1 VGKLLQYTFRMDSN
15 AKQGIFIGLLLGAL
29 IVGYEVYTGGNSSKE
44 VEDQSIVQDQSLVGK
59 LRDVGTICVP
69 WTDPAKYMCDMT
81 YDLTNN
87 SDEPVEINGFVFLR
101 VDSRTYQ
108 ADSSDQYSNATD
120 YISATLNPGQTKW
133 ARTSFQVP
141 TDGKIMQLWIGSLD
155 LKKVVISIDALAETF
170 DN

>member
-1 VGKLLQYTFRMDSN
+1 MSSDSKQWIVVILL
-15 AKQGIFIGLLLGAL
+15 AAA
-29 IVGYEVYTGGNSSKE
+29 IVFGYDAYTGRDSSDE
-44 VEDQSIVQDQSLVGK
+44 VKDQSIVGK

-69 WTDPAKYMCDMT
+69 WTDPAKYMCDVT

-87 SDEPVEINGFVFLR
+87 SDEPVKIYGDVFLR

-120 YISATLNPGQTKW
+120 YVSTTLNPGETKW

-141 TDGKIMQLWIGSLD
+141 TDGEIKQLWIGDLD
-155 LKKVVISIDALAETF
+155 LKKVVISINALAETF

>member
-1 VGKLLQYTFRMDSN
+1 MSSDSKQWIVVILL
-15 AKQGIFIGLLLGAL
+15 AAA
-29 IVGYEVYTGGNSSKE
+29 IVFGYDAYTGRDSSDE
-44 VEDQSIVQDQSLVGK
+44 VKDQSIVGK

-69 WTDPAKYMCDMT
+69 WTDPAKYMCDVT

-87 SDEPVEINGFVFLR
+87 SDEPVKIYGDVFLR

-120 YISATLNPGQTKW
+120 YVSTTLNPGETKW

-141 TDGKIMQLWIGSLD
+141 TDGEIKQLWIGDLD
-155 LKKVVISIDALAETF
+155 LKKVVISINALAETF
-170 DN
+170 DD

>member
-1 VGKLLQYTFRMDSN
+1 MNQNLKEWIQVGCL
-15 AKQGIFIGLLLGAL
+15 GLLAGA
-29 IVGYEVYTGGNSSKE
+29 IWAGVAYNDRNSSKE

-69 WTDPAKYMCDMT
+69 WKDPAKYMCDMT

-87 SDEPVEINGFVFLR
+87 SDEPVKIYGDVFLR

-120 YISATLNPGQTKW
+120 YISTTLNPGETKW

-141 TDGKIMQLWIGSLD
+141 ADGKIKQLWIGDLD

>member
-1 VGKLLQYTFRMDSN
+1 MSSDSKQWIVVILLAAAMVF
-15 AKQGIFIGLLLGAL
+15 
-29 IVGYEVYTGGNSSKE
+29 GYDAYTGRDSSDE
-44 VEDQSIVQDQSLVGK
+44 VKVQSIVGK

-69 WTDPAKYMCDMT
+69 WTDPAKYMCDVT

-87 SDEPVEINGFVFLR
+87 SDEPVKIYGDVFLR

-120 YISATLNPGQTKW
+120 YVSTTLNPGETKW

-141 TDGKIMQLWIGSLD
+141 TDGEIKQLWIGDLD
-155 LKKVVISIDALAETF
+155 LKKVVISINALAETF
-170 DN
+170 DD

>member
-1 VGKLLQYTFRMDSN
+1 MNSDL
-15 AKQGIFIGLLLGAL
+15 KQGIVLGLLGAAIL
-29 IVGYEVYTGGNSSKE
+29 LGYDAYTGRDSSDDVKVQSE
-44 VEDQSIVQDQSLVGK
+44 VKVQSIVGK
-59 LRDVGTICVP
+59 LRDVGTICVIGLN
-69 WTDPAKYMCDMT
+69 PAKYTCDVT

-87 SDEPVEINGFVFLR
+87 SDEPVEIYGDVFLR

-120 YISATLNPGQTKW
+120 YISTTLNPGETKW

-141 TDGKIMQLWIGSLD
+141 IDGEIKQLWIGDLD
-155 LKKVVISIDALAETF
+155 LKKVVISINALAETF

>member
-1 VGKLLQYTFRMDSN
+1 MSSDSKQWIVVILLAAAMVF
-15 AKQGIFIGLLLGAL
+15 
-29 IVGYEVYTGGNSSKE
+29 GYDAYTGRDSSDE
-44 VEDQSIVQDQSLVGK
+44 VKDQSIVGK
-59 LRDVGTICVP
+59 LRDVGTICVIGLN
-69 WTDPAKYMCDMT
+69 PAKYTCDVT

-87 SDEPVEINGFVFLR
+87 SDEPVKIYGDVFLR

-120 YISATLNPGQTKW
+120 YVSTTLNPGETKW

-141 TDGKIMQLWIGSLD
+141 TDGEIKQLWIGDLD
-155 LKKVVISIDALAETF
+155 LKKVVISINALAETF

>member
-1 VGKLLQYTFRMDSN
+1 MSSDSKQWIVVILLAAAVVF
-15 AKQGIFIGLLLGAL
+15 
-29 IVGYEVYTGGNSSKE
+29 GYDAYTGRDSSDE
-44 VEDQSIVQDQSLVGK
+44 VKDQSIVGK

-69 WTDPAKYMCDMT
+69 WTDPAKYMCDVT

-87 SDEPVEINGFVFLR
+87 SDEPVKIYGDVFLR

-120 YISATLNPGQTKW
+120 YVSTTLNPGETKW

-141 TDGKIMQLWIGSLD
+141 TDGEIKQLWIGDLD
-155 LKKVVISIDALAETF
+155 LKKVVISINALAETF
-170 DN
+170 DD

>member
-1 VGKLLQYTFRMDSN
+1 MSSDSKQWIVVILL
-15 AKQGIFIGLLLGAL
+15 AAA
-29 IVGYEVYTGGNSSKE
+29 IVFGYDAYTGRDSSDE
-44 VEDQSIVQDQSLVGK
+44 VKDQSIVGK

-69 WTDPAKYMCDMT
+69 WTDPAKYMCDVT

-87 SDEPVEINGFVFLR
+87 SDEPVKIYGDVFLR

-120 YISATLNPGQTKW
+120 YVSTTLNPGETKW

-141 TDGKIMQLWIGSLD
+141 TDGEIKQLWIGDLD
-155 LKKVVISIDALAETF
+155 LKKVVISINALAKTF

>member
-1 VGKLLQYTFRMDSN
+1 MSSDSKQWIVVILLAAAMVF
-15 AKQGIFIGLLLGAL
+15 
-29 IVGYEVYTGGNSSKE
+29 GYDAYTGRDSSDE
-44 VEDQSIVQDQSLVGK
+44 VKDQSIVGK

-69 WTDPAKYMCDMT
+69 WTDPAKYMCDVT

-87 SDEPVEINGFVFLR
+87 SDEPVKIYGDVFLR

-120 YISATLNPGQTKW
+120 YVSTTLNPGETKW

-141 TDGKIMQLWIGSLD
+141 TDGEIKQLWIGDLD
-155 LKKVVISIDALAETF
+155 LKKVVISINALAETF

>member
-1 VGKLLQYTFRMDSN
+1 MSPADI
-15 AKQGIFIGLLLGAL
+15 KQAIAWGLLGAVIL
-29 IVGYEVYTGGNSSKE
+29 LGYDAYTGRNSSDE
-44 VEDQSIVQDQSLVGK
+44 VKDQSTIQDQSLIGK

-69 WTDPAKYMCDMT
+69 WTDPAKYMCDVT

-87 SDEPVEINGFVFLR
+87 SDEPVKIYGDVFLR

-120 YISATLNPGQTKW
+120 YISTTLNPGETKW

-141 TDGKIMQLWIGSLD
+141 IDGEIKQLWIGDLD

>member
-1 VGKLLQYTFRMDSN
+1 MNSDS
-15 AKQGIFIGLLLGAL
+15 KQWIVAILLGAAM
-29 IVGYEVYTGGNSSKE
+29 VFGYDAYTGRDSSDE
-44 VEDQSIVQDQSLVGK
+44 VKDQSIVGK

-69 WTDPAKYMCDMT
+69 WTDPAKYMCDVT

-87 SDEPVEINGFVFLR
+87 SDEPVKIYGDVFLR

-120 YISATLNPGQTKW
+120 YVSTTLNPGETKW

-141 TDGKIMQLWIGSLD
+141 TDGEIKQLWIGDLD
-155 LKKVVISIDALAETF
+155 LKKVVISINALAETF

>member
-1 VGKLLQYTFRMDSN
+1 MNSDL
-15 AKQGIFIGLLLGAL
+15 KQGIVLILLAAAM
-29 IVGYEVYTGGNSSKE
+29 VFGYDAYTGRDSSDE
-44 VEDQSIVQDQSLVGK
+44 VKDQSTVQYQTLVGK

-69 WTDPAKYMCDMT
+69 WTDPAKYMCDVT

-87 SDEPVEINGFVFLR
+87 SDEPVKIYGDVFLR

-120 YISATLNPGQTKW
+120 YVSTTLNPGETKW

-141 TDGKIMQLWIGSLD
+141 TDGEIKQLWIGDLD

>member
-1 VGKLLQYTFRMDSN
+1 MSSDSKQWIVVILLAAAMVF
-15 AKQGIFIGLLLGAL
+15 
-29 IVGYEVYTGGNSSKE
+29 GYDAYTGRDSSDE
-44 VEDQSIVQDQSLVGK
+44 VKVQSIVGK

-69 WTDPAKYMCDMT
+69 WTDPAKYMCDVT

-87 SDEPVEINGFVFLR
+87 SDEPVKIYGDVFLR

-120 YISATLNPGQTKW
+120 YVSTTLNPGETKW

-141 TDGKIMQLWIGSLD
+141 TDGEIKQLWIGDLD
-155 LKKVVISIDALAETF
+155 LKKVVISINALAETF

>member
-1 VGKLLQYTFRMDSN
+1 MSSDSKQWIVVILLAAAMVF
-15 AKQGIFIGLLLGAL
+15 
-29 IVGYEVYTGGNSSKE
+29 GYDAYTGRDSSDE
-44 VEDQSIVQDQSLVGK
+44 VKDQSIVGK

-69 WTDPAKYMCDMT
+69 WTDPAKYMCDVT

-87 SDEPVEINGFVFLR
+87 SDEPVKIYGDVFLR

-120 YISATLNPGQTKW
+120 YVSTTLNPGETKW

-141 TDGKIMQLWIGSLD
+141 TDGEIKQLWIGDLD
-155 LKKVVISIDALAETF
+155 LKKVVISINALAETF
-170 DN
+170 DD

>member
-1 VGKLLQYTFRMDSN
+1 MNQNLKEWIQVGFVCLL
-15 AKQGIFIGLLLGAL
+15 AGA
-29 IVGYEVYTGGNSSKE
+29 IWAGVAYKDKNSSDE
-44 VEDQSIVQDQSLVGK
+44 VKDQSIVGK

-69 WTDPAKYMCDMT
+69 WTDPAKYMCDVT

-87 SDEPVEINGFVFLR
+87 SDEPVKIYGDVFLR

-120 YISATLNPGQTKW
+120 YVSTTLNPGETKW

-141 TDGKIMQLWIGSLD
+141 TDGKIKQLWIGDLD
-155 LKKVVISIDALAETF
+155 LKKVVISIDALAKTF

>member
-1 VGKLLQYTFRMDSN
+1 MNSDL
-15 AKQGIFIGLLLGAL
+15 KQGIVLGLLGAAIL
-29 IVGYEVYTGGNSSKE
+29 LGYDAYTGRGSSDDVKVQSE
-44 VEDQSIVQDQSLVGK
+44 VKVQSIVGK
-59 LRDVGTICVP
+59 LRDVGTICVIGLN
-69 WTDPAKYMCDMT
+69 PAKYTCDVT

-87 SDEPVEINGFVFLR
+87 SDEPVKIYGDVFLR

-120 YISATLNPGQTKW
+120 YVSTTLNPGETKW

-141 TDGKIMQLWIGSLD
+141 TDGEIKQLWIGDLD
-155 LKKVVISIDALAETF
+155 LKKVVISINALAETF

>member
-1 VGKLLQYTFRMDSN
+1 MNSDL
-15 AKQGIFIGLLLGAL
+15 KQGIVLILLAAA
-29 IVGYEVYTGGNSSKE
+29 IVFGYDAYTGRDSSDE
-44 VEDQSIVQDQSLVGK
+44 VKDQSIVGK

-69 WTDPAKYMCDMT
+69 WTDPAKYMCDVT

-87 SDEPVEINGFVFLR
+87 SDEPVKIYGDVFLR

-120 YISATLNPGQTKW
+120 YVSTTLNPGETKW

-141 TDGKIMQLWIGSLD
+141 TDGEIKQLWIGDLD
-155 LKKVVISIDALAETF
+155 LKKVVISINALAETF
-170 DN
+170 DD